1 MSENLTIRLGSH
13 ATDTIHWLIN
23 SSVEDEVIASGELRN
38 AENLS
43 QLTTEAEHRNVVILL
58 PGCDFIFKRLAIPG
72 KSTKAIEQAAPYLL
86 EDDIAQGVE
95 QLFFA
100 YQSTGKISE
109 PVISDNNAKQDANCF
124 LVAVDKKLMH
134 QWQTWLAAADIDYT
148 AMLPDVLAM
157 PHNPNSFSAINIDG
171 QITVRQGLWQG
182 CTLDIDAWQV
192 ISKQWQQQ
200 NEDNAD
206 NEDHDVIN
214 IDVYSPLPRCPE
226 NLTLNVMAEEL
237 PLALMAQQLKGS
249 FFNLLQ
255 GEFLPKK
262 AKSAFRANWL
272 WASIFVGCALLL
284 NMGVKGLKLIDL
296 NAQIAQTDE
305 KVIQTFKVAFPKTKR
320 VKINTVRSQLKREL
334 AKLGSASDY
343 QFGFLAM
350 LAQTRPAFSAVPE
363 LVPDSLK
370 FDSKRKEL
378 RIQASASDYK
388 YFDRFKTILDKTTF
402 KVVSGAQNNQ
412 DNGVSSS
419 FIITAVDASKSKNSR
434 QGK

>member
-13 ATDTIHWLIN
+13 ATDTIHWLIT

-43 QLTTEAEHRNVVILL
+43 QLTTEAQQRNVVILL
-58 PGCDFIFKRLAIPG
+58 PGCDFTFKRLAIPG

-100 YQSTGKISE
+100 YQSNGKVSE
-109 PVISDNNAKQDANCF
+109 PVISDNNAKQEANCF
-124 LVAVDKKLMH
+124 LVAVDKKLMQ
-134 QWQTWLAAADIDYT
+134 QWQTWLAVADIHYT
-148 AMLPDVLAM
+148 AMLPDILAM
-157 PHNPNSFSAINIDG
+157 PYNPKGFSAINLDG

-182 CTLDIDAWQV
+182 CTLDIDAWEV

-200 NEDNAD
+200 NEDN
-206 NEDHDVIN
+206 EDQHDVIS
-214 IDVYSPLPRCPE
+214 IDAYSPLPRCPE
-226 NLTLNVMAEEL
+226 NLTLNIMAEEL
-237 PLALMAQQLKGS
+237 PLALMVRQLKGS

-255 GEFLPKK
+255 GEFQPKK
-262 AKSAFRANWL
+262 ANSAFRTNWL

-284 NMGVKGLKLIDL
+284 NMGIKGLKIVDL

-334 AKLGSASDY
+334 AKLGSASDH
-343 QFGFLAM
+343 QLGFLGM
-350 LAQTRPAFSAVPE
+350 LAQTRPAFSDVPE

-388 YFDRFKTILDKTTF
+388 YFDRFKTIMDKTSF
-402 KVVSGAQNNQ
+402 KVVSGAQNKQ

-419 FIITAVDASKSKNSR
+419 FIITAVDAGKSKKSR